1 MKARWTVWLVAVVF
15 SGPLGAEPIRV
26 PSLHQPLS
34 LDGSWQFLPGDD
46 PRWASPAFD
55 DSVWQRIDVPGAWG
69 RQGHTEVEVAWYRR
83 TLWLDPAINAD
94 TPLGISFGN
103 VSTGYE
109 VYVGGEL
116 LGGVGGPP
124 PDMQYDRHQTYAIPR
139 RLVAPD
145 GTLVLSVRVWRDS
158 AVGTRSGGI
167 RQAPVFGDLQSL
179 IRRQGRSH
187 LPPAILTVLFFAV
200 GIYHLQLYRRRPE
213 QSVYLSYSALTFVTA
228 AYTFLNSQPRFLFF
242 DDYVA
247 LKEWNYVFMFLAPA
261 LAIEFLWSFFGV
273 KIRGWLRWYQL
284 AGPVLGIAAAVT
296 PGLAFNLAILPW
308 WMLAMLPGIV
318 LVIVVIIRH
327 VVRGD
332 PEARPVGF
340 GTLVLATTFGND
352 LLASNNLVPQNYLT
366 SYGFAIFIFSMA
378 VSLAN
383 RFARVHRQLDDF
395 RGELESRV
403 EQRTRELE
411 AAKSAAETA
420 DRAKSDFLAN
430 MSHEIRTPMNGILGV
445 TDLLRRQEL
454 EPQASEYAEIIA
466 TSAEGLLRIID
477 DILDFSKIEAGMLSL
492 EARDFDLADIVRR
505 SVELL
510 EPRADTQGIDLRLDL
525 DEDLPPWVRGDPV
538 RLRQVLL
545 NLLANAIKFTSEG
558 QVSVRVE
565 RWPDEAGED
574 LASISF
580 IVQDTGVGIAPEA
593 QSRVFLPFTQADS
606 STTRRFGGTG
616 LGLAICKQIVEHA
629 GGEIGLESTPG
640 SGSTFWFTMR
650 FEIVSPPHVEE
661 ETASSPVGWRPSSS
675 RRILLAEDDAVGRM
689 IAVRQIRDLGYR
701 VDAVTNGYEVLEALQ
716 ERDYDLV
723 LMDCQMPG
731 LDGYETT
738 RRIRRRESD
747 RSHLPIVAATAHAMS
762 GDREKC
768 LAAGMDDYLAKP
780 YRREALA
787 EVLHT
792 WLSGQADAVETSR
805 SVEDEQDDGPLD
817 AATID
822 ALSELGDLLPRAA
835 RSFLD
840 HRVSVVSKMR
850 DAVADGDIARLADV
864 AHRLKGSAGALG
876 ALRLA
881 ELCTELDAEIRAERL
896 DALEGRL
903 GVVERELERVEAAL
917 QELL

>member
-1 MKARWTVWLVAVVF
+1 M
-15 SGPLGAEPIRV
+15 
-26 PSLHQPLS
+26 
-34 LDGSWQFLPGDD
+34 
-46 PRWASPAFD
+46 
-55 DSVWQRIDVPGAWG
+55 
-69 RQGHTEVEVAWYRR
+69 
-83 TLWLDPAINAD
+83 
-94 TPLGISFGN
+94 
-103 VSTGYE
+103 
-109 VYVGGEL
+109 
-116 LGGVGGPP
+116 
-124 PDMQYDRHQTYAIPR
+124 
-139 RLVAPD
+139 
-145 GTLVLSVRVWRDS
+145 
-158 AVGTRSGGI
+158 
-167 RQAPVFGDLQSL
+167 
-179 IRRQGRSH
+179 
-187 LPPAILTVLFFAV
+187 
-200 GIYHLQLYRRRPE
+200 
-213 QSVYLSYSALTFVTA
+213 
-228 AYTFLNSQPRFLFF
+228 
-242 DDYVA
+242 
-247 LKEWNYVFMFLAPA
+247 
-261 LAIEFLWSFFGV
+261 
-273 KIRGWLRWYQL
+273 
-284 AGPVLGIAAAVT
+284 
-296 PGLAFNLAILPW
+296 
-308 WMLAMLPGIV
+308 
-318 LVIVVIIRH
+318 
-327 VVRGD
+327 
-332 PEARPVGF
+332 
-340 GTLVLATTFGND
+340 
-352 LLASNNLVPQNYLT
+352 
-366 SYGFAIFIFSMA
+366 
-378 VSLAN
+378 
-383 RFARVHRQLDDF
+383 
-395 RGELESRV
+395 
-403 EQRTRELE
+403 
-411 AAKSAAETA
+411 
-420 DRAKSDFLAN
+420 
-430 MSHEIRTPMNGILGV
+430 
-445 TDLLRRQEL
+445 
-454 EPQASEYAEIIA
+454 
-466 TSAEGLLRIID
+466 
-477 DILDFSKIEAGMLSL
+477 
-492 EARDFDLADIVRR
+492 RR